1 MKSVKAII
9 GNRETVRVDA
19 SASVLSATRAMADHQ
34 IGAVPI
40 VDADRLV
47 GVFTER
53 DVMARVVA
61 AGLDA
66 AVTPVADVMSTRL
79 VVADVNESY
88 EVCLPRM
95 QHAGVRHLIV
105 LDQGR
110 LAGIL
115 SFRDVM
121 AVDVDEKAEA
131 ITLLNAYVHYIP
143 ADVQAKSHT

>member
-1 MKSVKAII
+1 MVRGREIVSV
-9 GNRETVRVDA
+9 
-19 SASVLSATRAMADHQ
+19 SSSSSVLIASRTMAEHQ
-34 IGAVPI
+34 IGAIAI

-53 DVMARVVA
+53 DLLARVVA
-61 AGLDA
+61 AGRDPA
-66 AVTPVADVMSTRL
+66 QTPVADVMSSQL
-79 VVADVNESY
+79 VVADVNEPH

-95 QHAGVRHLIV
+95 QQAGVRHLIV

-110 LAGIL
+110 LAGII
-115 SFRDVM
+115 SFRDAM

-143 ADVQAKSHT
+143 ADIQVKSHG

>member
-1 MKSVKAII
+1 MKTVKSII
-9 GNRETVRVDA
+9 GNRDTVTVDH
-19 SASVLSATRAMADHQ
+19 SATVLAATRAMTEHQ

-40 VDADRLV
+40 VEAERLV

-66 AVTPVADVMSTRL
+66 SATPVTAVMSTQL
-79 VVADVNESY
+79 VIADVREPY
-88 EVCLPRM
+88 EVCLSRM
-95 QHAGVRHLIV
+95 QRAGVRHLIV
-105 LDQGR
+105 LDEGR

-115 SFRDVM
+115 SLRDLL
-121 AVDVDEKAEA
+121 AVELDEKEEA

-143 ADVQAKSHT
+143 VDIQAKSAS

>member
-1 MKSVKAII
+1 MVRGRQIVSV
-9 GNRETVRVDA
+9 GPSTSVRM
-19 SASVLSATRAMADHQ
+19 ATRTMAEHQ
-34 IGAVPI
+34 VGAVAV

-53 DVMARVVA
+53 DVLARVVA

-66 AVTPVADVMSTRL
+66 ATTPVSAVMSTQL
-79 VVADVNESY
+79 VVADVSEPH

-95 QHAGVRHLIV
+95 QHAGVRHLVV

-110 LAGIL
+110 LAGII
-115 SFRDVM
+115 SFRDAM
-121 AVDVDEKAEA
+121 AVEVDEKAEA

-143 ADVQAKSHT
+143 ADLQAKTHP

>member
-1 MKSVKAII
+1 VKSVKAII
-9 GNRETVRVDA
+9 GNREMVSVDP
-19 SASVLSATRAMADHQ
+19 SASVLSATRAMTDHQ

-66 AVTPVADVMSTRL
+66 AVTPVADVMSTQL
-79 VVADVNESY
+79 VVADVNEPY

-95 QHAGVRHLIV
+95 QQAGVRHLIV

-115 SFRDVM
+115 SFRDVL
-121 AVDVDEKAEA
+121 AVEVDEKAEA
-131 ITLLNAYVHYIP
+131 ITLLNAYVDYIP
-143 ADVQAKSHT
+143 ADIHAKTHT